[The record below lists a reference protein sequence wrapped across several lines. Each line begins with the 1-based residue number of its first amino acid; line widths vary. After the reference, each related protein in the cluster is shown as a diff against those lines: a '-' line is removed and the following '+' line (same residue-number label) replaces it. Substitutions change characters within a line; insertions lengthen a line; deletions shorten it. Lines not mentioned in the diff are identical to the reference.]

1 MIDYCIEEE
10 FLSLLLINPHYC
22 KDITLAAECIL
33 DNDNRFIFQ
42 LIKQQYHDYKTV
54 AVSGIAENYGHLFK
68 DKNHISSIIM
78 KITNILNEAMPS
90 SNLEYYQSTL
100 FSRYIK
106 YEIIKCID
114 LFKTNKLSYEELI
127 NKIHKME
134 SISMSSN
141 GSSLSEREIFQL
153 ISQTNKNIN
162 FRLKHLSENANI
174 QEHDFV
180 IVSARPGIG
189 KSGFLLN
196 LLEDLSKSYKCLF
209 FNMEMAE
216 KQVYQRLIS
225 INSNVPM
232 KYHDNLKT
240 EYQKNIVLNSC
251 KELAKR
257 KIIILSSGQTITSIR
272 RKIISESKDEHI
284 MVFIDYVG
292 LIGSNVKYS
301 SLYEKIT
308 AIVKELRQ
316 ISLDYNCTIFLAAQ
330 LNRNS
335 ENQKDSKPKISDL
348 KESGELEQS
357 ATTVLMLHDEN
368 HGKNVSKNEIEMM
381 CIIGKNRNGK
391 VGIAKLKYNKESQKF
406 DEL

>member
-141 GSSLSEREIFQL
+141 VSSLSEREIFQL

-335 ENQKDSKPKISDL
+335 ENKKDSKPKISDL

>member
-196 LLEDLSKSYKCLF
+196 LLEDLSKSFKCLF

-284 MVFIDYVG
+284 IVFIDYVG

>member
-284 MVFIDYVG
+284 IVFIDYVG

>member
-141 GSSLSEREIFQL
+141 VSSLSEREIFQL

>member
-141 GSSLSEREIFQL
+141 VSSLSEREIFQL

-257 KIIILSSGQTITSIR
+257 KIIILSSWQTITSIR

>member
-196 LLEDLSKSYKCLF
+196 LLEDLSKTYKCLF

-284 MVFIDYVG
+284 IVFIDYVG

>member
-10 FLSLLLINPHYC
+10 FLVLLLINPHYC

>member
-114 LFKTNKLSYEELI
+114 LFKTNKLSYEDLI